1 MWNVYADLFKGNINL
16 SVRVFFFL
24 GGWGGI
30 TFTCVF
36 CFVLFVFNCF
46 FGRTIVTRDLLGM
59 GWHENKQ
66 VRSGAVVGL
75 FP

>member
-1 MWNVYADLFKGNINL
+1 MLIYL
-16 SVRVFFFL
+16 RVTLILASGFFFFL